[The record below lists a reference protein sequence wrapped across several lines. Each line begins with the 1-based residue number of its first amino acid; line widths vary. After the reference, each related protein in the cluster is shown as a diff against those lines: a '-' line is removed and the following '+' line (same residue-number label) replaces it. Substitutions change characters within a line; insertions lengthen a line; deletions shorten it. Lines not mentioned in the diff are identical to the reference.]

1 MLNPNE
7 KFIFCAPE
15 EGGMTVHGNRGG
27 GYGPTG
33 PNGNGDGYGHGN
45 GGGPNVAWGGTLT
58 DVVNGVVMTFIGVH
72 AIGPTGPNI
81 HWGGDS
87 NGYSGGSWGTLENT
101 SKASVTTPII
111 THSYTFMPDGH
122 LNFRRDL
129 YNVMMNRDLTFR
141 VNVINQDP
149 EQIDVSVTKVP
160 RGGASLGK
168 ERAEDVKRIMKDFLQ
183 YESAIHFMADFYKE
197 VTQKFGERS
206 TKIAQNLADSVKG
219 KTIRNTNEALAAY
232 EKYKGNI
239 NKKLS
244 AADREAIATAL
255 ESLNHQQMA
264 NNLIKFSKAFGYV
277 GKSLDRFDLVMELA
291 KGIRNDD
298 WAPFFVKVE
307 TLTAGRLATALVA
320 FIFSLLSLTP
330 MGLLGY
336 GLLMAI
342 TSALIDDALVKEV
355 NDVIFG

>member
-1 MLNPNE
+1 MDREL
-7 KFIFCAPE
+7 KF
-15 EGGMTVHGNRGG
+15 TVEILG
-27 GYGPTG
+27 
-33 PNGNGDGYGHGN
+33 
-45 GGGPNVAWGGTLT
+45 
-58 DVVNGVVMTFIGVH
+58 
-72 AIGPTGPNI
+72 
-81 HWGGDS
+81 
-87 NGYSGGSWGTLENT
+87 
-101 SKASVTTPII
+101 K
-111 THSYTFMPDGH
+111 
-122 LNFRRDL
+122 
-129 YNVMMNRDLTFR
+129 
-141 VNVINQDP
+141 DP
-149 EQIDVSVTKVP
+149 EQIYVTVNKVP
-160 RGGASLGK
+160 RGGANLGK
-168 ERAEDVKRIMKDFLQ
+168 ERAEDVKVIMKDFLK
-183 YESAIHFMADFYKE
+183 YESAIHFVADFYKE

-219 KTIRNTNEALAAY
+219 KTIRNTNDALAAY

-298 WAPFFVKVE
+298 WAPFLVKME